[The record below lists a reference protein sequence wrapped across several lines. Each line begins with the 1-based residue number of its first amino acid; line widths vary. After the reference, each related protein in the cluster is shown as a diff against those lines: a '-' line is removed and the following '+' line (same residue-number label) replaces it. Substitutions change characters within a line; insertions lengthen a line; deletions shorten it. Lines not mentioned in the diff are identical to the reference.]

1 MNVISRF
8 CLIFLTLGFSSAK
21 GSIEKKPLM
30 PASEQATTLFSERSP
45 AEIGVTFVNPIDEKH
60 GLKRLYISGFAAG
73 GFLSVISIVM
83 VWWTFYLL
91 RVLGPAGFTGRCR
104 HGNLKRWAG
113 TLN

>member
-73 GFLSVISIVM
+73 GVSLGDFDRDGLVDV
-83 VWWTFYLL
+83 LL
-91 RVLGPAGFTGRCR
+91 TSGARASRIYRQVSP
-104 HGNLKRWAG
+104 
-113 TLN
+113 